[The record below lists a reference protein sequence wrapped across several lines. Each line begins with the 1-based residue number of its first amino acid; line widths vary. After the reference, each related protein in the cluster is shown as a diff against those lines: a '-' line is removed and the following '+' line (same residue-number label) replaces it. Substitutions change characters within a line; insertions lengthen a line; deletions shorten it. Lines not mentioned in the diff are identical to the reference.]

1 MPRLEPG
8 THCSPSLV
16 SPLLGRPLGCPPPP
30 RDLLAWLLRG
40 PALSWRPG
48 ISSWP
53 GVGLLCPCPEL
64 GCALALGSPAP
75 LPRARRPA
83 AGRRAARQRPVLC
96 FTAAAARWCPQCED
110 ADRAAAQKSSRRP
123 PRPPGCLVSIGL
135 LLRSRR
141 CLPGSFFFPTCPLPA
156 FRLVTPDS
164 DPPGSMVLPHIRSLC
179 LHTRPRASRQAGR
192 PRRSPPST
200 AVLMT
205 RCPSLKAH
213 HEPGLKFE
221 EKEKFKKAKKKTT
234 KR

>member
-30 RDLLAWLLRG
+30 RDLLAWLLHG

-123 PRPPGCLVSIGL
+123 P
-135 LLRSRR
+135 
-141 CLPGSFFFPTCPLPA
+141 A
-156 FRLVTPDS
+156 
-164 DPPGSMVLPHIRSLC
+164 
-179 LHTRPRASRQAGR
+179 PRAVWSPSVSSSALVGVFLGR
-192 PRRSPPST
+192 FSFPLAPSPPF
-200 AVLMT
+200 
-205 RCPSLKAH
+205 
-213 HEPGLKFE
+213 GW
-221 EKEKFKKAKKKTT
+221 
-234 KR
+234 